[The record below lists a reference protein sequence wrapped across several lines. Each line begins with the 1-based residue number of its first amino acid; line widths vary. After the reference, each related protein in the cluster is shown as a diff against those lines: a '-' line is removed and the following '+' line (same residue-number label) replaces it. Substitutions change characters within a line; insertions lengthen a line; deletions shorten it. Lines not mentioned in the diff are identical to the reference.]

1 MKSTTIILSITL
13 ALLLSFHGIVLLTNE
28 NLFQCLSV
36 HSEDTSISEVLYT
49 QDNPLYSSIL
59 DFSKQNLLFKAPKY
73 PKPQVIVKPFHVSQ
87 IQTVL
92 KCSQKH
98 GLQIRVRSGGHDSEG
113 LSYTSEVPF
122 VMIDLINLSSINVDA
137 EKKTAW
143 VQAGA
148 TLGQLYYR
156 IAKKS
161 KILGF
166 PAGVCPTVGVG
177 GHFSGGGYGYVMRK
191 FGLSADQV
199 VDAHLIDVRGRILDR
214 KSMGEDLFWAIRG
227 GGAASFGIIV
237 AWKVNLVTVPST
249 VTAFTVTRT
258 LENNATKILDKYQ
271 YVADKL
277 PEDLVISAT
286 FRAVSLST
294 TKKKGT
300 ITCSFSSLFLGGVDR
315 LLPLMQERFP
325 DLGLTKEDCKEMS
338 WIESAIYLSGLQA
351 NEPYK
356 LEALLDR
363 NYSKSFFKE
372 KSDYVREPIPVKGFE
387 GMYDLLYEKGGHNIQ
402 VVIFPYGGKMSEI
415 SESAIP
421 FPHRA
426 GNIYYLLYFAVW
438 EKEEESQ
445 NALKLATKMYNYM
458 TPYASKNP
466 RAAYLNDKDLEIGRN
481 NKGDT
486 HTSIKKASIWGNK
499 YFMNN
504 FKKLVDV
511 KTMVDPDNFFR
522 NEQSIPSRSSSY

>member
-1 MKSTTIILSITL
+1 
-13 ALLLSFHGIVLLTNE
+13 
-28 NLFQCLSV
+28 
-36 HSEDTSISEVLYT
+36 
-49 QDNPLYSSIL
+49 
-59 DFSKQNLLFKAPKY
+59 
-73 PKPQVIVKPFHVSQ
+73 
-87 IQTVL
+87 
-92 KCSQKH
+92 
-98 GLQIRVRSGGHDSEG
+98 
-113 LSYTSEVPF
+113 
-122 VMIDLINLSSINVDA
+122 MIDLINLSSINVDA

-199 VDAHLIDVRGRILDR
+199 VDAHLIDVR
-214 KSMGEDLFWAIRG
+214 
-227 GGAASFGIIV
+227 
-237 AWKVNLVTVPST
+237 VTVPST

-315 LLPLMQERFP
+315 VLPLMQERFP

-351 NEPYK
+351 SEPYK

-372 KSDYVREPIPVKGFE
+372 KSDYVRENTWCRE
-387 GMYDLLYEKGGHNIQ
+387 
-402 VVIFPYGGKMSEI
+402 
-415 SESAIP
+415 
-421 FPHRA
+421 
-426 GNIYYLLYFAVW
+426 
-438 EKEEESQ
+438 
-445 NALKLATKMYNYM
+445 T
-458 TPYASKNP
+458 
-466 RAAYLNDKDLEIGRN
+466 
-481 NKGDT
+481 
-486 HTSIKKASIWGNK
+486 
-499 YFMNN
+499 
-504 FKKLVDV
+504 
-511 KTMVDPDNFFR
+511 
-522 NEQSIPSRSSSY
+522 

>member
-28 NLFQCLSV
+28 NFLQCLSV
-36 HSEDTSISEVLYT
+36 HSEDTSISEVIYT

-59 DFSKQNLLFKAPKY
+59 DFSKQNLLFRAPKY
-73 PKPQVIVKPFHVSQ
+73 PKPQVIIKPFHVSQ

-258 LENNATKILDKYQ
+258 LENNATKILDKNL
-271 YVADKL
+271 ASTGNL
-277 PEDLVISAT
+277 IW
-286 FRAVSLST
+286 VSNQQNQ
-294 TKKKGT
+294 
-300 ITCSFSSLFLGGVDR
+300 I
-315 LLPLMQERFP
+315 QQ
-325 DLGLTKEDCKEMS
+325 
-338 WIESAIYLSGLQA
+338 LQ
-351 NEPYK
+351 
-356 LEALLDR
+356 
-363 NYSKSFFKE
+363 
-372 KSDYVREPIPVKGFE
+372 I
-387 GMYDLLYEKGGHNIQ
+387 
-402 VVIFPYGGKMSEI
+402 VV
-415 SESAIP
+415 
-421 FPHRA
+421 
-426 GNIYYLLYFAVW
+426 
-438 EKEEESQ
+438 Q
-445 NALKLATKMYNYM
+445 NAKH
-458 TPYASKNP
+458 
-466 RAAYLNDKDLEIGRN
+466 I
-481 NKGDT
+481 
-486 HTSIKKASIWGNK
+486 
-499 YFMNN
+499 
-504 FKKLVDV
+504 
-511 KTMVDPDNFFR
+511 
-522 NEQSIPSRSSSY
+522 

>member
-28 NLFQCLSV
+28 NFLQCLSV
-36 HSEDTSISEVLYT
+36 HSEDTSISEVIYT

-59 DFSKQNLLFKAPKY
+59 DFSKQNLLFRTPKY
-73 PKPQVIVKPFHVSQ
+73 PKPQVIIKPFHVSQ

-98 GLQIRVRSGGHDSEG
+98 GLQIRVRSG
-113 LSYTSEVPF
+113 
-122 VMIDLINLSSINVDA
+122 

-156 IAKKS
+156 IAEKS

-286 FRAVSLST
+286 FRAVTLSN

-300 ITCSFSSLFLGGVDR
+300 IMCSFSSLFLGGVDR

-325 DLGLTKEDCKEMS
+325 ELGLTKEDCKEMS

-351 NEPYK
+351 SEPYK

-486 HTSIKKASIWGNK
+486 HTSIKKASIWGYK

-504 FKKLVDV
+504 FNKLVDV